1 MLERQV
7 VRRLLWD
14 PTHSTRARFCP
25 VGSGPLVSGRSG
37 GIRLLSVGL
46 VALTTCMAMSGGIRD
61 CRCLSFEVSALFV
74 IPGGF
79 VVHLFFRI
87 EAGVEA
93 IVGEFKSFFNNEG
106 GVGVVDQV
114 ILCDADWK

>member
-1 MLERQV
+1 MLQGEV
-7 VRRLLWD
+7 VRNLWRKQRHRSD
-14 PTHSTRARFCP
+14 AAFCP
-25 VGSGPLVSGRSG
+25 GWSGTLISGCSG
-37 GIRLLSVGL
+37 GIRLLSVCL
-46 VALTTCMAMSGGIRD
+46 VALSTCMAMSGGIRD